1 MYACGTDSKKM
12 YRLCKEQGIYYVD
25 CPVSGGPAGAADSS
39 LSVMIGATEEKII
52 EQGLEPFLRV
62 IGNTFHYIGKIGG
75 GSSVKIINNYIAF
88 TTQVVNGEALLMAD
102 TLGIPTE
109 LFYQVTTSSSGS
121 NKILNAKKKK
131 VLTGDLKPGFA
142 PDLVVKD
149 LELARQL
156 CQDMKVPNFTLNT
169 VLQYFLRNYSSRSS
183 SSLSISVCSD
193 RCGYTWEM
201 SGVSVQSGAGAQMP
215 SRIVRFLRSNSEL
228 FLPGHLRLPEVSWP
242 GPGHKF
248 PF

>member
-1 MYACGTDSKKM
+1 MYAWYGQWKK

-52 EQGLEPFLRV
+52 EQGMEPFLRV

-88 TTQVVNGEALLMAD
+88 TTQVVNGEALLTAD

-109 LFYQVTTSSSGS
+109 LFYQVTTSRSGS

-142 PDLVVKD
+142 LDLVVKD

-169 VLQYFLRNYSSRSS
+169 GLQFYREAQRKGHGKDDSC
-183 SSLSISVCSD
+183 SVI
-193 RCGYTWEM
+193 RVIRE
-201 SGVSVQSGAGAQMP
+201 Q
-215 SRIVRFLRSNSEL
+215 
-228 FLPGHLRLPEVSWP
+228 
-242 GPGHKF
+242 
-248 PF
+248 

>member
-1 MYACGTDSKKM
+1 MPGTDSKKM

-142 PDLVVKD
+142 LDLVVKD
-149 LELARQL
+149 PS
-156 CQDMKVPNFTLNT
+156 KVDIRFAMCFPDVFAKQGD
-169 VLQYFLRNYSSRSS
+169 VL
-183 SSLSISVCSD
+183 
-193 RCGYTWEM
+193 
-201 SGVSVQSGAGAQMP
+201 
-215 SRIVRFLRSNSEL
+215 
-228 FLPGHLRLPEVSWP
+228 
-242 GPGHKF
+242 
-248 PF
+248 